1 MNSAE
6 VELNEQQNKSHAA
19 INALYQKYESDPY
32 MISKITSYVCT
43 QLPNIFENIKLN
55 HYQRALRM
63 EELTTEQD
71 TFIQSFLTNNQYF
84 YVSATDKY
92 FFYDGI
98 QYQIISEDDIL
109 HKVLSSISNGRNLM
123 SWKQRTK
130 ISIMKRI
137 RENSLI
143 NSIPESETI
152 QFVIDALYPSIFAS
166 RNEAKYFLT
175 IMGDNIR
182 RKNTHLIHYL
192 PQTSKNFIRELNAAS
207 QFVLGVSLGQTFKHK
222 FHDHIYGVCRLVN
235 INNVIKYDHSWS
247 PIVNKYALDIICV
260 ACHYS
265 TRYESSDNY
274 LLNHSHDMELIN
286 YVLYLENKTPDD
298 LVSQFIA
305 SYLDIH
311 KSSLGVT
318 NVNITDTNSIRGT
331 QITWKNMQYLWKHY
345 LDSCGLPSVMFLQ
358 TFKTLLTDKLMVYY
372 NNDHDTFI
380 GICSKHLP
388 AIQTFLTFWDETIVA
403 DETETDF
410 EIDEV
415 ITLFRK
421 WCEVNNHSVTTL
433 NDKQILD
440 IVAYFFPA
448 VEIERDKYLT
458 GIRCSMWDKQLD
470 IQTALESMKDLLRET
485 QTNADRPLSPSIT
498 RNIAIYDA
506 YIFYCKYY
514 ANTTE
519 KSRLIVSKAYFEKYV
534 FDNLMQYVID
544 DKFLSYDWYAV

>member
-1 MNSAE
+1 
-6 VELNEQQNKSHAA
+6 
-19 INALYQKYESDPY
+19 
-32 MISKITSYVCT
+32 
-43 QLPNIFENIKLN
+43 
-55 HYQRALRM
+55 
-63 EELTTEQD
+63 
-71 TFIQSFLTNNQYF
+71 
-84 YVSATDKY
+84 
-92 FFYDGI
+92 
-98 QYQIISEDDIL
+98 
-109 HKVLSSISNGRNLM
+109 
-123 SWKQRTK
+123 
-130 ISIMKRI
+130 
-137 RENSLI
+137 
-143 NSIPESETI
+143 
-152 QFVIDALYPSIFAS
+152 
-166 RNEAKYFLT
+166 
-175 IMGDNIR
+175 
-182 RKNTHLIHYL
+182 
-192 PQTSKNFIRELNAAS
+192 
-207 QFVLGVSLGQTFKHK
+207 
-222 FHDHIYGVCRLVN
+222 
-235 INNVIKYDHSWS
+235 
-247 PIVNKYALDIICV
+247 
-260 ACHYS
+260 
-265 TRYESSDNY
+265 
-274 LLNHSHDMELIN
+274 MELIN

-485 QTNADRPLSPSIT
+485 HTNADRPLSPSIT